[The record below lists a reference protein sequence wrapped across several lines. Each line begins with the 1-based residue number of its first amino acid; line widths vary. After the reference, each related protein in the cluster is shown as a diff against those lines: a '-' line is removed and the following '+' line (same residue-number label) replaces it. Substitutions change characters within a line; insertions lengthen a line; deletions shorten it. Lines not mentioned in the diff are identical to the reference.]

1 MREFGLTGGI
11 GSGKSTVAHA
21 LVARGAALIDAD
33 AIVRDLQAP
42 GMPVLDAMTAEFGPD
57 ILTASGGLDRQAVAA
72 IVFADEDRLAALN
85 AIVHPAVVAEMAR
98 LRSELSVIDAIVV
111 TDIPL
116 FVRADGTRSVSEE
129 YDALVGVVVVDC
141 DLEVAVGRLVEHRG
155 FSEADARARMANQAT
170 RDARLAVADFV
181 IDNSGSLADLE
192 PQLDSCWQW
201 MTGSSAVTPPR

>member
-42 GMPVLDAMTAEFGPD
+42 GMPVLDAMAAEFGPD